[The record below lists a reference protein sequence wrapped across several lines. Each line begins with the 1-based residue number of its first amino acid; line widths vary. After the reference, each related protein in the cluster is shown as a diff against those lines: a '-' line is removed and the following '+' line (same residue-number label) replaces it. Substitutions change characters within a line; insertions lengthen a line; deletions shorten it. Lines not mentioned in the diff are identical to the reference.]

1 MADALIPVELSSGA
15 ALPPVERAQVAMSVG
30 PAAGLKPVVCGRLM
44 IAEEA
49 ALYDPAQST
58 SSLVI
63 YERDHLSSQEIFGL
77 VCG

>member
-1 MADALIPVELSSGA
+1 
-15 ALPPVERAQVAMSVG
+15 
-30 PAAGLKPVVCGRLM
+30 M

-49 ALYDPAQST
+49 ALYDPAQSA